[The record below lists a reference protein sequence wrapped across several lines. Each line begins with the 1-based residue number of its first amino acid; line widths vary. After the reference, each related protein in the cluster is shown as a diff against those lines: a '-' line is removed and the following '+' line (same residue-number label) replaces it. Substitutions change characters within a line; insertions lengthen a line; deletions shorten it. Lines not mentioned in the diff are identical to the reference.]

1 MGFVYVMGYVTF
13 HWMRTGRHI
22 MRVKDVVAAE
32 FSGGPFGGVVEA
44 RETDKALHVE
54 EKEVAK

>member
-1 MGFVYVMGYVTF
+1 MGYVTF